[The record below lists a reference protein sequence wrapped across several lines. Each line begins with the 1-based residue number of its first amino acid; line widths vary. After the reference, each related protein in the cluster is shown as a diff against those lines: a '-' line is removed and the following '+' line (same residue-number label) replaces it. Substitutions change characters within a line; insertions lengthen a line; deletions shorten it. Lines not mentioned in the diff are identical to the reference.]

1 MHSDFPLFSL
11 FLFFAVFWAFCFAVF
26 LLFFTVCFQCFSF
39 FFWFPCLQR
48 LQQSRSPLV
57 YRCNVCSVVVLSCP
71 MQWPYYQEYPTP
83 AVHIKQKLCLASP
96 VVLTHPQNP
105 EWQKNGTLFDNQNN
119 QRFEMAN
126 KRQIF
131 INHQIAGIAKND
143 KNSRICNF
151 FAIFL
156 PFQFAIP
163 HAIPKGNP
171 NSTKRCFGHPS
182 FCLI

>member
-1 MHSDFPLFSL
+1 
-11 FLFFAVFWAFCFAVF
+11 
-26 LLFFTVCFQCFSF
+26 
-39 FFWFPCLQR
+39 
-48 LQQSRSPLV
+48 
-57 YRCNVCSVVVLSCP
+57 

-96 VVLTHPQNP
+96 VVLTHPQNL

-119 QRFEMAN
+119 QSFEMA
-126 KRQIF
+126 KKWQISV
-131 INHQIAGIAKND
+131 NHQIAGIAKKWQKLED
-143 KNSRICNF
+143 LPSF
-151 FAIFL
+151 YHVFAIFL